1 MSDFSRG
8 LIKPGHEAEHFED
21 LKASTPRTR
30 TINAHDERISTRS
43 ACFVLSSSRSIF
55 AGLVRGQT
63 FSSKH
68 FLRSRL
74 ARTLRGS
81 LRSSTKPPD
90 SYTGHLARPAATESL
105 SPSHF
110 TETKG
115 LATVFEEDPVDDW
128 VDDFEPISR
137 DEIAE
142 LEVPPPEPDPP
153 RTSLSGS
160 RSIDN
165 PLESS
170 EPLVRTTSERSHSSD
185 PFATPSNYR
194 SPADSIQPYTIP
206 SRPSSAPPD
215 RTPVTPVRSRT
226 TSRASKR
233 SLRSS
238 RRHSQPHDPHNL
250 RLILDFPTPPN
261 HIPTPISNHLSPPI
275 EAPTPIADDS
285 SIFYDKDPFRADS
298 INLEREPV
306 ERPAS
311 PAKTDPTTAGS
322 SASFHTALSRA
333 PTPTPTQASS
343 TGTATLRRLGS
354 FAREAKDSLR
364 ASFRTPI
371 SEISSTRSR
380 KPKRV
385 QRVFAEKTPESPST
399 PKVSFDLL
407 PEFIPEGLDFSF
419 PQFDNATP
427 RSPKP
432 APSAPFRP
440 SRLVKPYYTSL
451 DNISTSHILQNQEL
465 SPRTRL
471 QSAPSLFS
479 PVNPVP
485 ETEQPE
491 NSTQP
496 AFPPP
501 IPRPPPPNRPLPPL
515 PFPVLPPPKF
525 AVNFEFVNPLDLT
538 ASPAPSTQYRYSAA
552 TASFAPSPSWLS
564 RNVRELELY
573 LANQGS
579 DSPESIHS
587 AVADV
592 DSDTSQNTDLFDSSV
607 RYSIEVESPS
617 SPSPIP
623 VPSQLP
629 LPRPAPQSVYLQGQ
643 IPIHNADSSTE
654 TFHSVDTFTETTA
667 EPVTTPSSQ
676 VTRSRTRSRRTSST
690 ATYTVLRPGR
700 SPSRVSS
707 PRRPRSRNSSVA
719 RATIT
724 HYRRSITETR
734 KKQRTIS
741 SSNSRSTQRSSQTIV
756 AVEKVRILSNL
767 QPAFDS
773 PSRCTAF
780 STSLVPRCYHPITVF
795 RTLFS
800 YNFSPYSP

>member
-1 MSDFSRG
+1 MRG
-8 LIKPGHEAEHFED
+8 P
-21 LKASTPRTR
+21 
-30 TINAHDERISTRS
+30 
-43 ACFVLSSSRSIF
+43 
-55 AGLVRGQT
+55 T

-90 SYTGHLARPAATESL
+90 SYTGHLARPAAPESL

-115 LATVFEEDPVDDW
+115 LATVLEEDSLDDW

-137 DEIAE
+137 DEIPE
-142 LEVPPPEPDPP
+142 LEVQPPPEPDPP
-153 RTSLSGS
+153 RPSLTSS

-165 PLESS
+165 PPKSP

-194 SPADSIQPYTIP
+194 SPVDSVHPYTLP
-206 SRPSSAPPD
+206 SRPSSAPP
-215 RTPVTPVRSRT
+215 VSPVRSRT

-233 SLRSS
+233 SRRSS
-238 RRHSQPHDPHNL
+238 RRNSQPHDPHNL
-250 RLILDFPTPPN
+250 HLILDFPLPPN
-261 HIPTPISNHLSPPI
+261 HIPTPVSTQLSPPK
-275 EAPTPIADDS
+275 EAPTPVADDS
-285 SIFYDKDPFRADS
+285 SIFYDQDPFRADS

-311 PAKTDPTTAGS
+311 PTKTDPTTAGS

-385 QRVFAEKTPESPST
+385 QRVFAERTPESPST
-399 PKVSFDLL
+399 PRVSFDLL
-407 PEFIPEGLDFSF
+407 PEFIPEGLNISF
-419 PQFDNATP
+419 PSFDNAAP
-427 RSPKP
+427 RSPQ
-432 APSAPFRP
+432 SAPFRP
-440 SRLVKPYYTSL
+440 SRLVTPYYTSL
-451 DNISTSHILQNQEL
+451 DNVSTSAILQNQDP

-485 ETEQPE
+485 EAEQPE
-491 NSTQP
+491 NSTQL
-496 AFPPP
+496 ASPPP
-501 IPRPPPPNRPLPPL
+501 VPRPPPPNRPLPPL
-515 PFPVLPPPKF
+515 PFPALPPPKF

-552 TASFAPSPSWLS
+552 TTSFAPSPSWLS

-573 LANQGS
+573 LANQGAN
-579 DSPESIHS
+579 SPESIHS

-592 DSDTSQNTDLFDSSV
+592 DSDTSQNTDFFDSSV
-607 RYSIEVESPS
+607 PYSIEVESPS

-629 LPRPAPQSVYLQGQ
+629 LPRPAPQPVYLQGHV
-643 IPIHNADSSTE
+643 PIHTADSSSE

-667 EPVTTPSSQ
+667 EPVTSPSSQ
-676 VTRSRTRSRRTSST
+676 VTRSRTSSRRTSSV
-690 ATYTVLRPGR
+690 ATYTALRPGR

-707 PRRPRSRNSSVA
+707 PRHPRSRNSSVT

-741 SSNSRSTQRSSQTIV
+741 SSNSRSTRTASQTIL
-756 AVEKVRILSNL
+756 AVEKVSIMSNL
-767 QPAFDS
+767 QPV
-773 PSRCTAF
+773 
-780 STSLVPRCYHPITVF
+780 LV
-795 RTLFS
+795 
-800 YNFSPYSP
+800 